1 MSQKGKTIV
10 RSFDGSL
17 ADAQGLLAVERS
29 TFDECPYDV
38 AQVRAM
44 LTEGTQHAWL
54 AIADGGVVGFVVAFP
69 THSLQGR
76 RWEIDLLAVLP
87 EWRGRG
93 LATRLIRAASGYG
106 MAVARQA
113 RAAVATDNNPSGRA
127 FRRAGFLS
135 EPGSSTLLIFRTEG
149 LAAGEDA
156 SSRPSF
162 LSGLTVREAASVTG
176 AQEWL
181 SDLTAF
187 DDHANVRLLLAEQ
200 DGQPAGYAELLQV
213 QTLLY
218 QGIWI
223 ESLQAPAQMAR
234 EALVQHAVSY
244 ASAAGLD
251 EIGALVQA
259 RDWAFRDTLL
269 ARGFRSLGEFRW
281 LVARLPLPGLA
292 ASQLTLEKHTN
303 DHA

>member
-1 MSQKGKTIV
+1 MTIV

-17 ADAQGLLAVERS
+17 ADAGGLLAVERS
-29 TFDECPYDV
+29 TFDECPYDIS
-38 AQVRAM
+38 QVQAM
-44 LTEGTQHAWL
+44 LTEGTQRAWL
-54 AIADGGVVGFVVAFP
+54 AIVDGGVVGFAVAFP
-69 THSLQGR
+69 THGLQGR

-106 MAVARQA
+106 MAVARHA
-113 RAAVATDNNPSGRA
+113 RAAVATDNSPSEGA
-127 FRRAGFLS
+127 FRRAGFRS
-135 EPGSSTLLIFRTEG
+135 EPGTCTLLIYRTDG
-149 LAAGEDA
+149 LVPGEDV
-156 SSRPSF
+156 SSRHGS
-162 LSGLTVREAASVTG
+162 LSGVTVREAASVTS
-176 AQEWL
+176 AREWL
-181 SDLTAF
+181 PDLPAL
-187 DDHANVRLLLAEQ
+187 DDHAAVCLLLAEQ
-200 DGQPAGYAELLQV
+200 DGQPAGYAELIQV

-223 ESLQAPAQMAR
+223 ESLQAPARMAR
-234 EALVQHAVSY
+234 EALVQHVVRH

-292 ASQLTLEKHTN
+292 SSELALDKPTN